1 MATTEK
7 QNVKLINITT
17 TTTLIDLNTI
27 AILNNSEDALTI
39 SVDGGTN
46 EISLVNGQS
55 LSLESSAGFTLP
67 DIELSGSNM
76 NAQVVTT

>member
-7 QNVKLINITT
+7 QNVKLTNITT
-17 TTTLIDLNTI
+17 PTTLTDLNTI
-27 AILNNSEDALTI
+27 AILNNSDDALTI

-55 LSLESSAGFTLP
+55 LSLESSVGFTLP

-76 NAQVVTT
+76 NAQLVTT